1 MKHRSYRGRV
11 DYIHDD
17 IGERG
22 REWFSVTVQPDGMRT
37 LRSQCEMDDT
47 RILRDVTYT
56 VDECWRPIDAYVRIS
71 VEETFMGAA
80 WFRFGAEIVECLIGV
95 ERTGIAGQALH
106 DDFGIRVDENGHGIG
121 P

>member
-1 MKHRSYRGRV
+1 MNHRSYRGRV

-47 RILRDVTYT
+47 RILRDVIYT
-56 VDECWRPIDAYVRIS
+56 VDGQWRPIDSYVRITVVRKRWS
-71 VEETFMGAA
+71 AKDTPPTKAA
-80 WFRFGAEIVECLIGV
+80 FRSGFRLTNGLDHSDHIRSFAIFG
-95 ERTGIAGQALH
+95 T
-106 DDFGIRVDENGHGIG
+106 
-121 P
+121 

>member
-56 VDECWRPIDAYVRIS
+56 VD
-71 VEETFMGAA
+71 
-80 WFRFGAEIVECLIGV
+80 
-95 ERTGIAGQALH
+95 
-106 DDFGIRVDENGHGIG
+106 
-121 P
+121 